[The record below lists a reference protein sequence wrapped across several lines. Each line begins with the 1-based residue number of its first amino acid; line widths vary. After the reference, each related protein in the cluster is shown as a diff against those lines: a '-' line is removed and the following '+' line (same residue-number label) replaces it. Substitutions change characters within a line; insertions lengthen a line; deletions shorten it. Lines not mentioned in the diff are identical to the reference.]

1 MLEIKF
7 PRLKI
12 NNLQPK
18 YPIIQGGMAIKVS
31 MAGLASAVANEG
43 GIGVIAGTALTVDE
57 LKQEIKKAKKMTNG
71 IIGVNIMFA
80 ARDFMN
86 LLKTSIKAGVDLVIS
101 GAGFSRDMFPV
112 GKKSNVPI
120 VPIVSSL
127 RLARISE
134 KLGAAAIVVE
144 GGNAG
149 GHLGTDKDSWELV
162 KKIKEKVKIPIIG
175 AGDVVNS
182 RDINKMFK
190 MGLDGVQMGTRFL
203 ASEESDVDSFF
214 KRLCVKAKKEDVIN
228 IMSSVGFPANAIKT
242 RFSELVLS
250 GQAPEPVSCSKCLK
264 QCTESFCIKEALLK
278 ARDGDKE
285 NGIFFAG
292 KGAWKIKEIL
302 SVKKIFRRIV
312 AGEL

>member
-1 MLEIKF
+1 VLAIKF
-7 PRLKI
+7 PKLKI

-31 MAGLASAVANEG
+31 MAKLASAVANEG
-43 GIGVIAGTALTVDE
+43 GIGVIAGTVLTVDE
-57 LKQEIKKAKKMTNG
+57 LKHEIKKAKEMTDG

-80 ARDFMN
+80 AKNFMK
-86 LLKTSIKAGVDLVIS
+86 LLKASITAGIDLVIS

-112 GKKSNVPI
+112 GKEANVPI

-127 RLARISE
+127 RLAKISE

-162 KKIKEKVKIPIIG
+162 EKIKDKVNVPVIG
-175 AGDVVNS
+175 AGDVVTS
-182 RDINKMFK
+182 RDINKMFE

-203 ASEESDVDSFF
+203 ASEESDVDNFF
-214 KRLCVKAKKEDVIN
+214 KQLCVKAKKEDVLN

-242 RFSELVLS
+242 AFSELVLA
-250 GQAPEPVSCSKCLK
+250 GEAPEPETCSKCLK
-264 QCTESFCIKEALLK
+264 QCTESFCIKDALLK
-278 ARDGDKE
+278 ARTGDKKE
-285 NGIFFAG
+285 GLFFAG
-292 KGAWKIKEIL
+292 TGVWKIKEVL
-302 SVKKIFRRIV
+302 SVKKIFKRISDC
-312 AGEL
+312 EL